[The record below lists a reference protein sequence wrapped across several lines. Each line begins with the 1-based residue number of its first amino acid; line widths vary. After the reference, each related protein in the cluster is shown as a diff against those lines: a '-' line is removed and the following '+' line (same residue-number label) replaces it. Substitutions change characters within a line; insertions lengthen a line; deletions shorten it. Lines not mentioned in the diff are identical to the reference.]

1 MNDIRAYLVPL
12 FENTENT
19 MRLVF
24 SVFSRT
30 RKTRNQTCSVFYL
43 LSLFFQN
50 KKQF

>member
-24 SVFSRT
+24 SVFCKT
-30 RKTRNQTCSVFYL
+30 RKNP
-43 LSLFFQN
+43 
-50 KKQF
+50 